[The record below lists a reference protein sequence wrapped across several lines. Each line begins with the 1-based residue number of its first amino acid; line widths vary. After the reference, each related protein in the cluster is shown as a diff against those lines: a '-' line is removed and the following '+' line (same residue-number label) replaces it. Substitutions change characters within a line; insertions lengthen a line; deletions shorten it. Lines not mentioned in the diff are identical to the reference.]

1 MGFNACRNLSVLLLA
16 GAALIGCNNGPQKNK
31 DVITSKGPQ
40 PFQPGGV
47 DQANKGG
54 LPGGTPVSS
63 NGFPMSNPDP
73 NANPFLKA
81 SGPGQPALSQGVQ
94 QPSAIGSDPGRFA
107 PMSVPGGAGNSPPLN
122 GPFGPPTNPAS
133 PAPSLQKAPMFG
145 DSRDLRLNPQTLDP
159 APNNNGPIVPIPPN
173 WDKNR

>member
-31 DVITSKGPQ
+31 EVITGKGPQ
-40 PFQPGGV
+40 AFQPGGAE
-47 DQANKGG
+47 QANKGG
-54 LPGGTPVSS
+54 VPGSPVSS
-63 NGFPMSNPDP
+63 SVFPVKPDP

-81 SGPGQPALSQGVQ
+81 SGPGQPALNPSVQ
-94 QPSAIGSDPGRFA
+94 QPPAVGGDPGRFA
-107 PMSVPGGAGNSPPLN
+107 PMSIPSGAGNSPPLVS
-122 GPFGPPTNPAS
+122 PFGPPANPAS
-133 PAPSLQKAPMFG
+133 PAPSLQKTSMFG